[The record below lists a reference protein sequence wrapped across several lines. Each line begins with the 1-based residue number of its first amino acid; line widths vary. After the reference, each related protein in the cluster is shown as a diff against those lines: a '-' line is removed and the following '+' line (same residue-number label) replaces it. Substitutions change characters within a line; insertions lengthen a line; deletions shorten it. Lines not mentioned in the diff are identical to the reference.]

1 MKNRCV
7 ICLAGVLAAFFCLA
21 GISQA
26 RVVQDT
32 EYGFEITVPDNWRT
46 NSFVDG
52 TDRVWALVAP
62 DRNATVRIRAFQAP
76 SGLTMPLLITAFET
90 HVLKDA
96 QRLTL
101 EPYTLNGIAG
111 QMAGYKAK
119 FDNIDVGIGCFY
131 TIQKQKAYIV
141 WSMIPVAL
149 FQARSAEADAILN
162 TFTLSGFGPPARP
175 RQDRPRHREHSDDRP
190 FGPGAGF
197 RYQALS
203 VDDSHF
209 EFLYP
214 AHFRRFQQSEGQSQW
229 ADPNAPQDRRV
240 VMVVQ
245 TMSRGMGNSLQSVHD
260 QLARQVKNN
269 SAARLQRSS
278 RLSVNGIAAYELR
291 FTLDQRNERKYFSYL
306 VLDIQGPNVATV
318 SFVGPESLHDEMQ
331 QHFEKL
337 KDSVHQ
343 TKTSDVHAPPP
354 APDGDCRRIG
364 EVYTDGTGDRRTK
377 KRGGTYLTISK
388 QDIAP
393 GASIGIRVLSGNFSY
408 VTVHARY
415 EGGIWKTAYQGPLR
429 DLPVSRH
436 FQSYLQEARCTHL
449 VVSVNGAHEVYDP
462 AACRAEIALCGA
474 SAGRCQSVGEV
485 YTDGTGDRRTKK
497 RGGTYLTIPKEN
509 ISPGASIGIRV
520 LSGNFSYV
528 TVHARYEGGIWKT
541 AYQGPL
547 RDLPVSRHFQSY
559 LQEARCTHLVV
570 SVNGAHE
577 VYDPAA
583 CRAQVN
589 LCP

>member
-1 MKNRCV
+1 MKNRSV
-7 ICLAGVLAAFFCLA
+7 IFLAAFLAAFFCLA
-21 GISQA
+21 GIGQA
-26 RVVQDT
+26 RVVQDSD
-32 EYGFEITVPDNWRT
+32 YGFQITLPDNWKT

-62 DRNATVRIRAFQAP
+62 DKNATVRIRTFKAP

-90 HVLKDA
+90 HVLQGG
-96 QRLTL
+96 QRLML
-101 EPYTLNGIAG
+101 KPYTLNGIDG

-119 FDNIDVGIGCFY
+119 FDNIDVGVGCFY
-131 TIQKQKAYIV
+131 TIQKQNAYIV

-149 FQARSAEADAILN
+149 FQARSAETDAILN
-162 TFTLSGFGPPARP
+162 SFTLYGFGPRAGH
-175 RQDRPRHREHSDDRP
+175 RQDRPRHAGPPDDRRGRP
-190 FGPGAGF
+190 EAGF
-197 RYQALS
+197 QYRPLS
-203 VDDSHF
+203 VDDGGF

-214 AHFRRFQQSEGQSQW
+214 APFRRFQQSEGQSQW
-229 ADPNAPQDRRV
+229 ADPSAPQDRRV

-260 QLARQVKNN
+260 QLTRQVKHN

-278 RLSVNGIAAYELR
+278 RLNVNGIAAYELR
-291 FTLDQRNERKYFSYL
+291 FTLDQQNARKYFYYL
-306 VLDIQGPNVATV
+306 ILDLQGPNVATV
-318 SFVGPESLHDEMQ
+318 SFVGSELLQDEMQ
-331 QHFEKL
+331 QHFDKL
-337 KDSVHQ
+337 KASVRQ
-343 TKTSDVHAPPP
+343 TQTSGRQGPPP
-354 APDGDCRRIG
+354 AMGDDCRRIG

-377 KRGGTYLTISK
+377 KRGGTYLTIPK

-415 EGGIWKTAYQGPLR
+415 EGGIWKTAYQGPVK

-436 FQSYLQEARCTHL
+436 FQSYLNE
-449 VVSVNGAHEVYDP
+449 P
-462 AACRAEIALCGA
+462 
-474 SAGRCQSVGEV
+474 
-485 YTDGTGDRRTKK
+485 
-497 RGGTYLTIPKEN
+497 
-509 ISPGASIGIRV
+509 
-520 LSGNFSYV
+520 
-528 TVHARYEGGIWKT
+528 
-541 AYQGPL
+541 
-547 RDLPVSRHFQSY
+547 
-559 LQEARCTHLVV
+559 RCTHLVV